1 MRQVIHTDD
10 APKAVGPYSQAVKTG
25 NLVFTAGQI
34 GLDPETGK
42 LVEGGIEDQARR
54 VMENLKA
61 VLAGA
66 GTDMSR
72 VVKATVFLA
81 DIADFA
87 AFNSIY
93 AEYFLSAPP
102 ARSAFQ
108 VGALPLGA
116 LVEIEMI
123 AEVP

>member
-34 GLDPETGK
+34 GLDPDTGK
-42 LVEGGIEDQARR
+42 LVEGGIGDQARR

-66 GTDMSR
+66 GTDLSR

-87 AFNSIY
+87 AFNSVY
-93 AEYFLSAPP
+93 AEYFSSAPP

-116 LVEIEMI
+116 RVEIEMI
-123 AEVP
+123 AETP

>member
-66 GTDMSR
+66 GTDISR
-72 VVKATVFLA
+72 LVKATDFL